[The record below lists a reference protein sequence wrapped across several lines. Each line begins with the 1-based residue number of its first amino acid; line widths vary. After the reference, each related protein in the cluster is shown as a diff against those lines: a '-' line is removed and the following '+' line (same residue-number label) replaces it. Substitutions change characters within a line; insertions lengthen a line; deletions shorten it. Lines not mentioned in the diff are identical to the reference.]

1 MTEASWTRER
11 LMETSGGYWAAC
23 ALHAG
28 LRLRVFGALER
39 GPLTA
44 HDLAEAIRASRRG
57 TAVLLSALAAMGLL
71 SKEGDLF
78 SNTEVAREL
87 LCPGSVGYI
96 GHILLHH
103 HFLMERW
110 AQLPEAVRTGRP
122 VSGASSRSHDKAEQ
136 EAFLMGMFN
145 IASGLAPRVVEAIDL
160 AHRKRLLDLGGGP
173 GTYAVHFCLKNPE
186 LHAVI
191 FDLPGTRPFAEDTVA
206 RYGLTGRVA
215 FTPGDF
221 LEDELPSGF
230 DVAWLS
236 QILHGE
242 GPEECRTIL
251 GKAARALVP
260 GGLLMVHEFLLDDT
274 MDRPL
279 HPALF
284 SLNML
289 VGTEKGQSYSE
300 GQVRDMMAVASVRDI
315 RRIALPPPATSAI
328 LAGTKAE

>member
-1 MTEASWTRER
+1 MTDATWTRER

-23 ALHAG
+23 ALHTG
-28 LRLRVFGALER
+28 LRLRVFDALER
-39 GPLTA
+39 GPHSA
-44 HDLAEAIRASRRG
+44 HELADAIRASRRG
-57 TAVLLSALAAMGLL
+57 TTALLNALAAMGLL
-71 SKEGDLF
+71 SKVGDTF

-87 LCPGSVGYI
+87 LCPGSPSYI

-110 AQLPEAVRTGRP
+110 AQLPQAVRTGRP
-122 VSGASSRSHDKAEQ
+122 VSGSSSRSHDKAEQ

-145 IASGLAPRVVEAIDL
+145 IASGMAPKVVEALDL
-160 AHRKRLLDLGGGP
+160 AGRKRLLDLGGGP

-191 FDLPGTRPFAEDTVA
+191 FDLPGTQPFAEDTVA
-206 RYGLTGRVA
+206 RYGLSGRVA
-215 FTPGDF
+215 FAPGDF

-242 GPEECRTIL
+242 GPEECRKIL
-251 GKAARALVP
+251 QKAARALAP
-260 GGLLMVHEFLLDDT
+260 GGLLLVHEFLLEDT

-289 VGTEKGQSYSE
+289 VGTEKGQSYAE
-300 GQVRDMMAVASVRDI
+300 GQVRAMMEAAGARDI
-315 RRIALPPPATSAI
+315 RRIALPTPATSAI
-328 LAGTKAE
+328 LAGTV

>member
-1 MTEASWTRER
+1 MSEANWTRER

-28 LRLRVFGALER
+28 LRLRVFDALAF
-39 GPLTA
+39 GPLKA
-44 HDLAEAIRASRRG
+44 NDLADAIRASHRG
-57 TAVLLSALAAMGLL
+57 TAALLNALAAMGLL
-71 SKEGDLF
+71 SKEGELF
-78 SNTEVAREL
+78 SNTEVAKEL
-87 LCPGSVGYI
+87 LCPASPSYL

-103 HFLMERW
+103 HFIMERW
-110 AQLPEAVRTGRP
+110 AQLSQAVRTGRP

-145 IASGLAPRVVEAIDL
+145 IASGTAPKVVDAVDL
-160 AHRKRLLDLGGGP
+160 AGRKRLLDLGGGP

-191 FDLPGTRPFAEDTVA
+191 FDLPGTQPYAEDTIA
-206 RYGLTGRVA
+206 RFGLAHFIA
-215 FTPGDF
+215 FAPGDF
-221 LEDELPSGF
+221 IDDELPSGF

-242 GPEECRTIL
+242 GPEECQRLIQ
-251 GKAARALVP
+251 KAAGALAP
-260 GGLLMVHEFLLDDT
+260 GGLLLVHEFLLEDT

-300 GQVRDMMAVASVRDI
+300 GQVRAMMEAAGLRDL
-315 RRIALPPPATSAI
+315 RRIDLPAPATSAI
-328 LAGTKAE
+328 LCGTK